1 MELKCKHINEKPYA
15 LTKLDD
21 DSCLLSW
28 IQKLTKMMEANLV
41 EAVELQTASCSLDC
55 WWEGVAGGGE

>member
-1 MELKCKHINEKPYA
+1 MCKHINVKPHA

-28 IQKLTKMMEANLV
+28 IEKPTKMMEANFGRGTWV
-41 EAVELQTASCSLDC
+41 QTASLI
-55 WWEGVAGGGE
+55 GGEEGGEE